1 MPSALSHA
9 LSQTWPP
16 FVLIA
21 GLLLIGAVASSD
33 RLFEAAGAA
42 LSGLPGGGYPL
53 FGALMGLVVVVTVV
67 LNLDTSVVFLTPI
80 VLHAAR
86 RRRLGEAAFL
96 YGTVLLSNAS
106 SLLLPGSN
114 LTNLLVVGGHGV
126 SGSRFAAAM
135 APAWAAAVAVTA
147 AVVVVWRHADLRGP
161 EGPAPVPT
169 GVAPR
174 WGAGIVGVVGAA
186 VLVLVLPDASLPVLA
201 LGIAVAAVEVASGH
215 LTPRRAATAANP
227 VILGAL
233 FVGSVGLGVV
243 ARVWAAPGH
252 LMASIGPAATSWM
265 AVGTSCL
272 LNNLPAA
279 VLLSSPTP
287 PHPRALLVGL
297 DLGPN
302 LAVTGSLAAI
312 FWLRIARREGARP
325 SIRTY
330 SAVGL
335 VVVPL
340 SVTAA
345 LVALGVAG

>member
-21 GLLLIGAVASSD
+21 GLLLIGVVASTD
-33 RLFEAAGAA
+33 RLFEAAGAT
-42 LSGLPGGGYPL
+42 LSGLPGGGPVL
-53 FGALMGLVVVVTVV
+53 FASLMAMVVVVTVV

-86 RRRLGEAAFL
+86 RRALGETAFL
-96 YGTVLLSNAS
+96 YGTVYLSNAA

-126 SGSRFAAAM
+126 SGGQFAAGM
-135 APAWAAAVAVTA
+135 APAWGAAVVVTL
-147 AVVVVWRHADLRGP
+147 AVVVVWRRRDLRDRAHVTP
-161 EGPAPVPT
+161 DR
-169 GVAPR
+169 VAPR
-174 WGAGIVGVVGAA
+174 WGAGVVGVVGAT

-201 LGIAVAAVEVASGH
+201 LGVAVAVVQMARGR
-215 LTPRRAATAANP
+215 LTARGALTAANP

-233 FVGSVGLGVV
+233 FVLSVGLGAV
-243 ARVWAAPGH
+243 ARLWAAPGH
-252 LMASIGPAATSWM
+252 LMASVGPVATSWI
-265 AVGTSCL
+265 AVAASCL
-272 LNNLPAA
+272 INNLPAA
-279 VLLSSPTP
+279 VLLSSQTP

-325 SIRTY
+325 SVRTY
-330 SAVGL
+330 SLVGL

-345 LVALGVAG
+345 LVALGAAG